1 MRTQMADPLVSC
13 QLGLAEDGGVVVIVK
28 AQGAGEELELQFTD
42 LHYLA
47 GVVNL
52 LMTAGERALRVPAE
66 GWEAIVSEFAADDAS
81 AGVVDDELI
90 RRLLE
95 E

>member
-1 MRTQMADPLVSC
+1 MKTEMADPLVSC
-13 QLGLAEDGGVVVIVK
+13 QLGLAEDGRVVVIVR
-28 AQGAGEELELQFTD
+28 ALGVGEELELRFTD
-42 LHYLA
+42 LHYVA
-47 GVVNL
+47 GIVKL
-52 LMTAGERALRVPAE
+52 LMTAGERALRVPGE
-66 GWEAIVSEFAADDAS
+66 GWEAIVGEFAADEGS